1 MTLITLSAIL
11 FTVLTTIVIL
21 FQLCLV
27 MGLPWGAAAMGG
39 KFPGKFPPKMRIVAI
54 FISMLLSFTIIIIL
68 ARAELFFLQLFTF
81 SKIAIWFV
89 VVLYAIG
96 TIMNI
101 ITPSKIEKI
110 WIPVATIQLITSF
123 IIAIS

>member
-1 MTLITLSAIL
+1 MTLITLSAIS
-11 FTVLTTIVIL
+11 FTFLTTIVII

-27 MGLPWGAAAMGG
+27 IGLPWGAAAMGG
-39 KFPGKFPPKMRIVAI
+39 KFPGKFPPKMRVVAI
-54 FISMLLSFTIIIIL
+54 FISILLFFTIIITL

-110 WIPVATIQLITSF
+110 WIPVAAIQLITSF